1 MKLLII
7 NNNME
12 QVHQAY
18 IHTGMQI
25 AQERWTLEIE
35 LTEEQIKR
43 INESEGDT
51 LESVS
56 LILTPQN
63 K

>member
-7 NNNME
+7 NNNLE

-18 IHTGMQI
+18 QATGMQI
-25 AQERWTLEIE
+25 AHERWTIELE
-35 LTEEQIKR
+35 LTEDQTKQ
-43 INESEGDT
+43 INESNGDT

-56 LILTPQN
+56 LIID
-63 K
+63 

>member
-7 NNNME
+7 NNNLE

-18 IHTGMQI
+18 IHTGMMI
-25 AQERWTLEIE
+25 AHERWTLEIE
-35 LTEEQIKR
+35 LTEDQAKQ
-43 INESEGDT
+43 INESKGDT

-56 LILTPQN
+56 LILNPTP
-63 K
+63 

>member
-12 QVHQAY
+12 QVHQAM

-25 AQERWTLEIE
+25 AHERWTTEIE
-35 LTEEQIKR
+35 LTQDQVEK
-43 INESEGDT
+43 INKAKGDT

-56 LILTPQN
+56 LILNP
-63 K
+63 

>member
-7 NNNME
+7 NNNLE
-12 QVHQAY
+12 QVHQAM

-25 AQERWTLEIE
+25 AHERWVTEIE
-35 LTEEQIKR
+35 LTEEQADK
-43 INESEGDT
+43 INNSKGDT

-56 LILTPQN
+56 LVLD
-63 K
+63 